1 MAHRQRGPRNDVFVG
16 NIAFGTTDE
25 DIRRIFSEVGR
36 VKNVRMAV
44 NSETGK
50 PRGFCFVEYDDAAT
64 ALSAIRNLNGR
75 DVGGR
80 DLRVNFSNNSALVDY
95 ASRGGSGREKAG
107 SQLSATDITA
117 RLSDREVWDVV
128 SEAKRLAEG
137 DAETLGRLLNASG
150 ALTSAFVDMLGTL
163 GMVPSAKGPSAA
175 FAPQKPVS
183 GFSAPQPDAMM
194 QQVMQLTPAQLA
206 QLPPDRRAKI
216 EALRARI
223 AQGLVPGAP
232 PQPTAADI
240 NML

>member
-95 ASRGGSGREKAG
+95 ASRGGSGREKTGA
-107 SQLSATDITA
+107 QLSATDITA

-163 GMVPSAKGPSAA
+163 GMVPSAMAHSRRNR
-175 FAPQKPVS
+175 
-183 GFSAPQPDAMM
+183 
-194 QQVMQLTPAQLA
+194 AQLVPLEA
-206 QLPPDRRAKI
+206 MEAPSSSSRPSSSGESLPAAGAGGRTPRWA
-216 EALRARI
+216 AA
-223 AQGLVPGAP
+223 PGGHK
-232 PQPTAADI
+232 
-240 NML
+240 

>member
-1 MAHRQRGPRNDVFVG
+1 MAHRQRQGRNDVFVG

-80 DLRVNFSNNSALVDY
+80 DLRVNFSNNSALVDH
-95 ASRGGSGREKAG
+95 AARGGSGRSNKKGDTRMPAMV
-107 SQLSATDITA
+107 ITA
-117 RLSDREVWDVV
+117 RLSDREVWDVI
-128 SEAKRLAEG
+128 SEARKLAEG
-137 DAETLGRLLNASG
+137 GDTETLSRLLNASG
-150 ALTSAFVDMLGTL
+150 ALTEAFVEMLGTL
-163 GMVPSAKGPSAA
+163 GMVPSQKGPSAA
-175 FAPQKPVS
+175 FAPQKPAT
-183 GFSAPQPDAMM
+183 GFSATPDALADMAM
-194 QQVMQLTPAQLA
+194 RLTPAQLA

-216 EALRARI
+216 DALRDRI
-223 AQGLVPGAP
+223 ARGQVPGAAP
-232 PQPTAADI
+232 SAPDI